1 MLTKYRHCPRF
12 DRALEL
18 IGSYG
23 LSFLVALAF
32 AWALNAHAQAPAKP
46 PATVQAPAALDELSA
61 AKIEALMYRKALIE
75 NQHAAVRAE
84 LDRLISEAAKKAG
97 VDPKTHTPDVGA
109 KTWVPVKP

>member
-1 MLTKYRHCPRF
+1 MKAIAAAALLALFLT
-12 DRALEL
+12 AT
-18 IGSYG
+18 G
-23 LSFLVALAF
+23 AF
-32 AWALNAHAQAPAKP
+32 AQAPKATAVP
-46 PATVQAPAALDELSA
+46 LVGPAGAPAPALDELAA